1 MYNTHPITGRQD
13 AIRADADWR
22 RVIEHFEGL
31 TGHVICGR
39 KLQATGD
46 PCLNKPVEG
55 KHRCHIHSTR
65 PVKHYST
72 KTKYHPKVKYGMNLN
87 TFLVCSRCKVE
98 HCGARVTDGTNDD
111 CPIEIGIYKE
121 VMELK
126 DKYDLSDTL
135 QEGMLESVAFIFIKR
150 YRCERF
156 IADEGMILEDIV
168 GFSESTG
175 KPYTN
180 KKEHPLLKTASSLN
194 KELIA
199 FADSIEFSPKAVNRK
214 KDDKDVGE
222 GINLIKNILQD
233 AHNRRSE

>member
-1 MYNTHPITGRQD
+1 MYNIHPITGRQD

-22 RVIEHFEGL
+22 RVIEHYEGL

-39 KLQATGD
+39 KLQKTGE
-46 PCLNKPVEG
+46 PCMNKPVDG
-55 KHRCHIHSTR
+55 GHRCHIHSTR
-65 PVKHYST
+65 KHTHYSEQ
-72 KTKYHPKVKYGMNLN
+72 TKYHPKVKYGMKLN
-87 TFLVCSRCKVE
+87 TFLVCSRCKTE

-111 CPIEIGIYKE
+111 CPIEGNIYAD

-126 DKYDLSDTL
+126 DKYELEDTI

-156 IADEGMILEDIV
+156 IADEGMMLEDII
-168 GFSESTG
+168 GFNESTG

-214 KDDKDVGE
+214 KAGDEPVKGEDV
-222 GINLIKNILQD
+222 IKSILQ
-233 AHNRRSE
+233 AAQKMRVE